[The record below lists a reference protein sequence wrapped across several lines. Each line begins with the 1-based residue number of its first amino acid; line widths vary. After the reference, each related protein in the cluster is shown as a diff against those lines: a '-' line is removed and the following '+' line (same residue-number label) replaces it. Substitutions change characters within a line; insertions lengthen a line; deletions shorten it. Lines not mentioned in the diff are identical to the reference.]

1 MEWNNRIVGQDD
13 VAPDQLLANPK
24 NYRLHP
30 RSQQK
35 GMESVLDGIG
45 IVTRIIV
52 NQRTGHV
59 VDGHMRVELAL
70 RTGQPTIPV
79 TYVDLTQ
86 EEEDLVLA
94 TFDPIGDLAAAD
106 RAALSSLLEDVG
118 NVDGLDELF
127 ADLQEQAAS
136 QQITDIVDDPLGAAS
151 GDVVRLEFFLTADQA
166 ATVNAALSATGQ
178 NTPAAAIMALA
189 EGH

>member
-1 MEWNNRIVGQDD
+1 MAWQNRIVGQDD

-35 GMESVLDGIG
+35 TMESLLDGIG
-45 IVTRIIV
+45 TVARVIV
-52 NQRTGHV
+52 NKRTGHV

-70 RTGQPTIPV
+70 TSGQPTIPV
-79 TYVDLTQ
+79 TYVDLSQ

-106 RAALSSLLEDVG
+106 RTALSSLLEDVG
-118 NVDGLDELF
+118 DVDGLDELL
-127 ADLQEQAAS
+127 ADLAEQAAT
-136 QQITDIVDDPLGAAS
+136 QQITEIVDDPLGEAS
-151 GDVVRLEFFLTADQA
+151 ADVVRLEFFLTTEQA
-166 ATVNAALSATGQ
+166 EKVNAALTATGQ
-178 NTPAAAIMALA
+178 KSPAAAIMALA
-189 EGH
+189 ER